1 MIRNDCYTSK
11 ARYFMSSGPPCK
23 THFRYV
29 LKSKLLKSTA
39 YFVGVEY
46 FAIACGTNEGK
57 LFFN

>member
-1 MIRNDCYTSK
+1 MIRNDCCTSK
-11 ARYFMSSGPPCK
+11 ARYFISSGPPCK

-29 LKSKLLKSTA
+29 LKSTA
-39 YFVGVEY
+39 NVGVEY